1 MRDLR
6 YALRRLLKSPLFS
19 GVVILSVALGIGANT
34 AIFTLL
40 DQVILR
46 LLPVRDPSALAL
58 LTTKGNGYGSNRG
71 QNAISHPMYE
81 DFRDHN
87 TVFTGLMCKFGVP
100 VSLSADGRTE
110 RLQGELVSG
119 NYFDVLG
126 VGAAAG
132 RLITPEDDKVPN
144 GHPVAVLSYDFWK
157 TRFAK
162 DRGVVGKTIIA
173 NGHNYTVIG
182 VSEESF
188 TGVEQGGNP
197 QLRFPMMMKAEI
209 TPGWDQLKDRRSRW
223 VNAFGRL
230 KPGVKFEQAAAALT
244 PFFHQMLEM
253 EVKEA
258 AFANASA
265 HSREQFLKAT
275 IEVLPG
281 SQGRDYVRERFSKPL
296 WVLMSIVVGVLLIAC
311 ANVANLLLARAA
323 TREKEIAVRLALG
336 AGRWRIVRQLLVES
350 LVLAVIGAA
359 AGVLLATWTDK
370 LLLGMMP
377 IGSNFTSTP
386 DLRILGFT
394 AMVTAFT
401 GVLFGL
407 APALQST
414 RPNLAT
420 TLKDQAGAVAGSF
433 GQVRLRKAL
442 VVVQIALSLLL
453 LIGAGLFIGSLR
465 NLKNLSPGFRTA
477 NLISFSVN
485 PDLSGYKPEQAKAF
499 YRQLTSRLSAVPG
512 VETAGLS
519 GMRLLDDDDWESTIS
534 VEGYQAK
541 EDEDMNPYFN
551 DVGPGWFGTMGIPV
565 IEGRDFDERDNKR
578 QQHGKDPKDMSPTV
592 VIVNQNFEKKFFG
605 GKSAIGRR
613 IGFGGNPGTKTDME
627 IVGVVGNAKYNR
639 VREEGGVQVFIPF
652 LAGEDPG
659 GMTGY
664 VRTTAPPAQMFST
677 IRAEV
682 SKIDADIPVYDL
694 RTIEEQVNISLQTE
708 RLVAGLSAVFGL
720 LATLL
725 AVIGLYGV
733 MSYTVSRRTKE
744 VGIRMALGASQGH
757 VVWMVM
763 AEVLLM
769 LGIGVGIAVPSALAL
784 SKLVRA
790 QMYGITPQDP
800 LTIVAATL
808 ILAVVAA
815 LAGFIPARRAAR
827 IDPMLALRWE

>member
-592 VIVNQNFEKKFFG
+592 VIVNQSFEKKFFG

-808 ILAVVAA
+808 ILAAVAA

>member
-1 MRDLR
+1 MGGISMQDLR

-46 LLPVRDPSALAL
+46 LLPVHDPSALAL

-144 GHPVAVLSYDFWK
+144 GHPVAVLSYNFWK

-197 QLRFPMMMKAEI
+197 QIRFPMMMKAEI

-350 LVLAVIGAA
+350 LLLAVIGAA
-359 AGVLLATWTDK
+359 AGVLLATWTDR

-394 AMVTAFT
+394 AIVTAFT
-401 GVLFGL
+401 GILFGL

-442 VVVQIALSLLL
+442 VVAQIALSLLL

-485 PDLSGYKPEQAKAF
+485 PDLSGYKPDQAKAF
-499 YRQLTSRLSAVPG
+499 YRQLTSRLGAVPG

-592 VIVNQNFEKKFFG
+592 VIV
-605 GKSAIGRR
+605 
-613 IGFGGNPGTKTDME
+613 
-627 IVGVVGNAKYNR
+627 
-639 VREEGGVQVFIPF
+639 
-652 LAGEDPG
+652 
-659 GMTGY
+659 
-664 VRTTAPPAQMFST
+664 
-677 IRAEV
+677 
-682 SKIDADIPVYDL
+682 
-694 RTIEEQVNISLQTE
+694 
-708 RLVAGLSAVFGL
+708 
-720 LATLL
+720 
-725 AVIGLYGV
+725 
-733 MSYTVSRRTKE
+733 
-744 VGIRMALGASQGH
+744 
-757 VVWMVM
+757 
-763 AEVLLM
+763 
-769 LGIGVGIAVPSALAL
+769 
-784 SKLVRA
+784 
-790 QMYGITPQDP
+790 
-800 LTIVAATL
+800 
-808 ILAVVAA
+808 
-815 LAGFIPARRAAR
+815 
-827 IDPMLALRWE
+827 

>member
-1 MRDLR
+1 
-6 YALRRLLKSPLFS
+6 
-19 GVVILSVALGIGANT
+19 
-34 AIFTLL
+34 
-40 DQVILR
+40 
-46 LLPVRDPSALAL
+46 
-58 LTTKGNGYGSNRG
+58 
-71 QNAISHPMYE
+71 
-81 DFRDHN
+81 
-87 TVFTGLMCKFGVP
+87 
-100 VSLSADGRTE
+100 
-110 RLQGELVSG
+110 
-119 NYFDVLG
+119 
-126 VGAAAG
+126 
-132 RLITPEDDKVPN
+132 
-144 GHPVAVLSYDFWK
+144 
-157 TRFAK
+157 
-162 DRGVVGKTIIA
+162 
-173 NGHNYTVIG
+173 
-182 VSEESF
+182 
-188 TGVEQGGNP
+188 
-197 QLRFPMMMKAEI
+197 MMMKAEI

-592 VIVNQNFEKKFFG
+592 VIVNQSFEKKFFG

-808 ILAVVAA
+808 ILAAVAA